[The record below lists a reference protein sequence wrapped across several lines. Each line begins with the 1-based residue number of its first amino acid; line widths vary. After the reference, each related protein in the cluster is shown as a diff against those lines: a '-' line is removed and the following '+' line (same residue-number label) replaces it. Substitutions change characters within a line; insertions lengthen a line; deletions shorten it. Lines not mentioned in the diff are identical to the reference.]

1 MKSGSALP
9 AAALLL
15 AALAAA
21 GTGSS
26 MIGEATAILS
36 SAEDIQQE
44 IDRRQMDIE
53 RIDENLVSLEARLKD
68 VQGALSSAGED
79 YATRLKKVR
88 KLVIGQDQMARGNI
102 GLLLSRDSFQDAL
115 VAMHAYGLMM
125 DGAIAEFNQAKQKK
139 TALEAEA
146 TSVRK
151 EVETLHEIKVLL
163 EKRQKELN
171 NQLHV
176 TPQTRMYI

>member
-9 AAALLL
+9 VATLVLAALL
-15 AALAAA
+15 AA

-26 MIGEATAILS
+26 MIGETTILS
-36 SAEDIQQE
+36 SAEDIRQE

-53 RIDENLVSLEARLKD
+53 RIDENLASLEARLKD
-68 VQGALSSAGED
+68 VQGALSTAGED
-79 YATRLKKVR
+79 YAARLKKVR
-88 KLVIGQDQMARGNI
+88 KLVIGQDRMARGNL

-125 DGAIAEFNQAKQKK
+125 DGAIAEFNRAKQKK

-146 TSVRK
+146 SSVKR
-151 EVETLHEIKVLL
+151 EIETQREIKTLL
-163 EKRQKELN
+163 EKRRNELDS
-171 NQLHV
+171 QLHA
-176 TPQTRMYI
+176 TPQTKMYI